1 MKNKITRRSFLGVAG
16 ATGAAMALAACGGG
30 GSDAPAEEGGEEE
43 AEAEGEAEGGAV
55 AGGGTLAVGSAY
67 GPSSFDPANCS
78 SAFGLS
84 ANMNVMEGIYN
95 IDFHDYSTR
104 DGVCVGDPVWVDD
117 THAEITIREGAA
129 FSDGTPVTPEDI
141 IYSYTRAT
149 DPEGLYIAFLSMITA
164 MEKKDDTTLT
174 VECSIPNFSLLK
186 DRLAI
191 IKVMPQTLDA
201 DTAAAQPVG
210 SGPWMYTEVSDTY
223 VVLEPNPNYN
233 GAHPAQDA
241 QLRIDSMTD
250 PTARV
255 TAQQEGTTQI
265 TESVPPDSI
274 EQLEA
279 AGCKVDQV
287 QGFGTRFIMFNVKK
301 APWDKKEN
309 RQAVMYALNTDNM
322 IANAFSGLAGK
333 PDCYLPASFTNHHT
347 AATVYSYDVA
357 KAQELADGISGTIEL
372 RTTDNAQ
379 VVSMG
384 TQAQQDLQDAF
395 GVTVNLTSDQS
406 PATYAAIDQADDS
419 WDILI
424 APGDPSC
431 FGGDTDLL
439 LNWWFGDNIWM
450 KTRCA
455 WNTSEEWKHVN
466 ELMATALTQSG
477 DEQQASW
484 NEVFDILADQCVLY
498 PVLQV
503 ITPTGYW
510 DVVDGASPSG
520 VCVQGFS
527 GIGTTGVSL
536 TDVVTVAG

>member
-1 MKNKITRRSFLGVAG
+1 MNEKLTRRAFLGVAG
-16 ATGAAMALAACGGG
+16 SAALTLAACGGNGGGAPAPAG
-30 GSDAPAEEGGEEE
+30 GSEGGEPEPE
-43 AEAEGEAEGGAV
+43 PSAESTTGGA
-55 AGGGTLAVGSAY
+55 TLTVGSAY

-78 SAFGLS
+78 SAFCFS
-84 ANMNVMEGIYN
+84 ANMNVMEGIYTTN
-95 IDFHDYSTR
+95 LHDYSIS
-104 DGVCVGDPVWVDD
+104 DGVCVGDPVWIDD
-117 THAEITIREGAA
+117 THAEITMRDGAA
-129 FSDGTPVTPEDI
+129 FSDGTPITAEDI
-141 IYSYTRAT
+141 VFSFGRAT
-149 DPEGLYIAFLSMITA
+149 AEGGLYVSFLTPIAGI
-164 MEKKDDTTLT
+164 EKKDDKTLT
-174 VECSIPNFSLLK
+174 VEVTIPQFSLLK

-191 IKVMPQTLDA
+191 VKIMPQTLSPED
-201 DTAAAQPVG
+201 AAAKPVG

-233 GAHPAQDA
+233 GAHPAQDT

-255 TAQQEGTTQI
+255 TAQQEGSTLVS
-265 TESVPPDSI
+265 ESVPPDSI
-274 EQLEA
+274 AQLEGV
-279 AGCKVDQV
+279 GCKVDQV

-322 IANAFSGLAGK
+322 IQNAFSGLAAK

-347 AATVYSYDVA
+347 ASTVYSYDVDKA
-357 KAQELADGISGTIEL
+357 KELGAGITETIEL

-384 TQAQQDLQDAF
+384 TQAQQDLQNAF

-431 FGGDTDLL
+431 FGGDPDLL
-439 LNWWFGDNIWM
+439 LNWWFGDNVWM

-455 WNTSEEWKHVN
+455 WNSSDEWKQVN
-466 ELMATALTQSG
+466 SLMADALTKTG
-477 DEQQASW
+477 AEQQDCW
-484 NEVFDILADQCVLY
+484 NQVFDIIAEQCVLY

-503 ITPTGYW
+503 ITPTASW
-510 DVVDGASPSG
+510 MDNASPAGQKVSSN
-520 VCVQGFS
+520 FS
-527 GIGTTGVSL
+527 GIGTTGVDL
-536 TDVVTVAG
+536 TDVATVNG